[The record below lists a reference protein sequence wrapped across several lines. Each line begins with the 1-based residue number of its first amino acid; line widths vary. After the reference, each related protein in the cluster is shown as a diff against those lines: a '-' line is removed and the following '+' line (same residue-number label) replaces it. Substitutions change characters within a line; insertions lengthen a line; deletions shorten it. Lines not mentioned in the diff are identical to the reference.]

1 MNIGDVVAMTGFS
14 AKMIRHYEINGL
26 MRTPGRTKRGY
37 RTYSH
42 DDVHRLQFIQCAREL
57 GLTCQEVRDLLLLW
71 DDRKRSK
78 TEEHCA
84 RLRRPVRGKIYASGR
99 YDRHAKQLCGRQST
113 AIGYARTHQ
122 TPRRHYIVFLVG
134 HYCALRAATQARTC
148 SISRS

>member
-71 DDRKRSK
+71 DDRKRSSAK
-78 TEEHCA
+78 LKSIA
-84 RLRRPVRGKIYASGR
+84 RDYVARFEKKYTHLADMIATLNNYVDARAPRSDTPVLIK
-99 YDRHAKQLCGRQST
+99 RHGGT
-113 AIGYARTHQ
+113 T
-122 TPRRHYIVFLVG
+122 
-134 HYCALRAATQARTC
+134 
-148 SISRS
+148 SRF